1 LKILIAEDDSFFRRL
16 LQRLLAPEYEVAMV
30 ADGVAAW
37 DLLQRMEGPVLAILD
52 WVMPGMMGPEIC
64 RAARGNP
71 KIEDIYLI
79 LLTARHSS
87 ADILAGLRSGAD
99 DYVTK
104 PFKPDELRARV
115 RLGQRIIQLEQSL
128 VVQNAAMESVRAREV
143 FLQNRLADLES
154 SVQEAIAKEAA
165 AGTYHAGSR
174 DTLPQ
179 KAEFAAGNSPTSS
192 LPVNNSKVS

>member
-1 LKILIAEDDSFFRRL
+1 MKILIAEDDSFFRRL
-16 LQRLLAPEYEVAMV
+16 LHRLLAAEYEVAMV

-52 WVMPGMMGPEIC
+52 WVMPGMMGPDIC
-64 RAARGNP
+64 RAVRAES
-71 KIEDIYLI
+71 KTADAYLI

-87 ADILAGLRSGAD
+87 EDILAGLRAGAD

-115 RLGQRIIQLEQSL
+115 HLGQRIVQLEESLIVQS
-128 VVQNAAMESVRAREV
+128 AALESVRAREA
-143 FLQNRLADLES
+143 FLQNRLAELES
-154 SVQEAIAKEAA
+154 SIRAA
-165 AGTYHAGSR
+165 ALQPPASSFFPSPQ
-174 DTLPQ
+174 DTIVT
-179 KAEFAAGNSPTSS
+179 KSEFNTTKPAPA